1 VTAATAGA
9 VVWLTGLPASG
20 KSTLAERIAAALR
33 EARVAAVVLDGDEV
47 REVIEPRPGHEPAAR
62 DAFYRTL
69 AGLAA
74 LLARRGLV
82 VLVAATAHRRAWRAH
97 ARELAPRFVEVHV
110 ATPLDECR
118 RRDPRGLYARSASLP
133 ELPGVNVAYE
143 PPEHAE
149 LVAPHGDDPR
159 AADAV
164 LALLGVGGIT

>member
-1 VTAATAGA
+1 

-20 KSTLAERIAAALR
+20 KSTLAERIVAQLR

-47 REVIEPRPGHEPAAR
+47 REVLEPSPGHDPAAR

-69 AGLAA
+69 GGMAS
-74 LLARRGLV
+74 LLARRGLIAV
-82 VLVAATAHRRAWRAH
+82 VAATAHRRVWRDH
-97 ARELAPRFVEVHV
+97 ARERSPRFIEVHV

-118 RRDPRGLYARSASLP
+118 RRDPRGLYGRAAWLP

-143 PPEHAE
+143 APERPE
-149 LVAPHGDDPR
+149 VIAPNGDDPR

-164 LALLGVGGIT
+164 LALLGVGGLT